1 MRNDHSVEGTI
12 GGVVLTLFIILPW
25 VSFDSVKPVN
35 VTINDNGCA
44 SYQPPSPGYKQR
56 IETYNLESLKGNN

>member
-1 MRNDHSVEGTI
+1 MRNDHSVEGAI

-35 VTINDNGCA
+35 VTINDSGCA
-44 SYQPPSPGYKQR
+44 SHQPPAPGYKQR
-56 IETYNLESLKGNN
+56 IETYNLSSLKGNN